1 MFCFCSYKL
10 APFTSQDVRRAA
22 GKVAQKLPAPQQEA
36 VNRYLAHSAG
46 AAQRDRTP
54 QDVVDAAELL
64 DSLAGYV
71 SSSSDLS
78 S

>member
-1 MFCFCSYKL
+1 M
-10 APFTSQDVRRAA
+10 RRAA
-22 GKVAQKLPAPQQEA
+22 GKAAQKLPAPQQEA

-46 AAQRDRTP
+46 VAQRDRTP